1 MTANQRYRQSGSTL
15 SFKEWLNNEANLP
28 AKETTQTDSFVGNV
42 KVMNV
47 PLKYILIG
55 AAVIIVGVIAYQAYK
70 KKE

>member
-1 MTANQRYRQSGSTL
+1 MTANQRYRASGSTL

-28 AKETTQTDSFVGNV
+28 TQETTESNSFVGNV

-55 AAVIIVGVIAYQAYK
+55 AAVIFIGVIAYQAYK